1 MSDSP
6 FIHNVTAEN
15 FNTLVIENSFKQPV
29 LVDFWADWCQPC
41 QALIPI
47 LTRLADEYQG
57 KFILAKVN
65 SDEQGEL
72 AAHAGVKSLPTVKL
86 FINGQIADEFMG
98 AQPESEVRKF
108 LDKHI
113 RSASDEIMS
122 AAVQAYHEGRKQDA
136 LDMMNKALADDPKN
150 AKLKINIAKM
160 VANDGDYESATA
172 LIDTLS
178 DEEKDQAEVREMM
191 AQIKL
196 AVKLQ
201 QAGDPAEIEQRL
213 KQNPDDL
220 DALLQMSDYL
230 TAAGQF
236 EEAIKI
242 LLDIMTKD
250 RSFKDDAG
258 RKGLLEIFEILGAE
272 NPLVKTYRRRMF
284 TLLH

>member
-6 FIHNVTAEN
+6 FIHHVTAEN

-72 AAHAGVKSLPTVKL
+72 AAHACVKSLPTVKL

>member
-1 MSDSP
+1 MSESP
-6 FIHNVTAEN
+6 YIHHVTAQD
-15 FNTLVIENSFKQPV
+15 FNALVVENSFKQPV
-29 LVDFWADWCQPC
+29 LVDFWAEWCQPC
-41 QALIPI
+41 QALIPV
-47 LTRLADEYQG
+47 LTKLAEEYNG
-57 KFILAKVN
+57 AFILAKVN

-86 FINGQIADEFMG
+86 FVNGQIVDEFMG
-98 AQPESEVRKF
+98 ALPESEVRKF
-108 LDKHI
+108 LDKYI
-113 RSASDEIMS
+113 QTESDAIMS
-122 AAVQAYHEGRKQDA
+122 EAVQAYHEGRKQDA
-136 LDMMNKALADDPKN
+136 LDMMNKALAEDPQN

-160 VANDGDYESATA
+160 VANDGDYESASA

-178 DEEKDQAEVREMM
+178 DEDKDQAEVREMM

-196 AVKLQ
+196 AVKLKD
-201 QAGDPAEIEQRL
+201 AGDPAEIEQRL
-213 KQNPDDL
+213 NDNPEDL
-220 DALLQMSDYL
+220 DAMLQMSNYL

-250 RSFKDDAG
+250 RNFNDDAG
-258 RKGLLEIFEILGAE
+258 RKGLLEVFDILGSD

>member
-6 FIHNVTAEN
+6 YIHNVTAED

-29 LVDFWADWCQPC
+29 LVDFWAAWCQPC
-41 QALIPI
+41 QALIPV
-47 LTRLADEYQG
+47 LTKLAVEYNG
-57 KFILAKVN
+57 AFILAKVN

-86 FINGQIADEFMG
+86 FVNGQIADEFMG
-98 AQPESEVRKF
+98 ALPESEVRKF
-108 LDKHI
+108 LNKHI
-113 RSASDEIMS
+113 RTESDNIMS
-122 AAVQAYHEGRKQDA
+122 EAVQAYHEGRKQDA
-136 LDMMNKALADDPKN
+136 LDMMNKALANDPQN

-160 VANDGDYESATA
+160 VANDGDYESASA

-178 DEEKDQAEVREMM
+178 DEDRDQPEVREMM

-196 AVKLQ
+196 AMKLKD
-201 QAGDPAEIEQRL
+201 AGDPAEIEQRL
-213 KQNPDDL
+213 KQNPEDL
-220 DALLQMSDYL
+220 DAMLQMSNYL

-236 EEAIKI
+236 EEAIKL
-242 LLDIMTKD
+242 LLDIMTRD
-250 RSFKDDAG
+250 RSFNDDAG
-258 RKGLLEIFEILGAE
+258 RKGLLEVFDILGSD